1 MRELEF
7 LPDWYHRARRSKRIV
22 VLEVWV
28 LLIVAVG
35 LGTWTFLARGNLRAK
50 ETMVT
55 LRQGQLDQTHSEEK
69 MLTEQLSLREELRD
83 REQII
88 ASLGFPVD
96 MTRLLQTLD
105 SVMPKEMSMTDFDC
119 NIEETQKQQT
129 TAIAAAPSQQPPT
142 PQYDRRLKVKLVAV
156 APSDVDLANFLA
168 GLTDVPFFDQVG
180 VTYSHYKSDQ
190 GHVFREFEVTFS
202 MDLNQSAEN

>member
-7 LPDWYHRARRSKRIV
+7 LPGWYHRARRSKRIV
-22 VLEVWV
+22 VMEVW
-28 LLIVAVG
+28 LLIILTAG
-35 LGTWTFLARGNLRAK
+35 LGGWTFLARNNLKTK
-50 ETMVT
+50 EAMVAV
-55 LRQGQLDQTHSEEK
+55 RQGELDQTHSEER
-69 MLTEQLSLREELRD
+69 MLSEQLRLREELRD
-83 REQII
+83 RESII

-119 NIEETQKQQT
+119 NIEETPRVMPT
-129 TAIAAAPSQQPPT
+129 NVGAGPQPP
-142 PQYDRRLKVKLVAV
+142 PEFDRRLKVKLVAV

-180 VTYSHYKSDQ
+180 VTYSHYKSDN
-190 GHVFREFEVTFS
+190 GHMFREFEVTFS
-202 MDLNQSAEN
+202 MDLNQTTGS

>member
-7 LPDWYHRARRSKRIV
+7 LPDWYHRARRCKRIV
-22 VLEVWV
+22 VLEVWI
-28 LLIVAVG
+28 LLIVATG
-35 LGTWTFLARGNLRAK
+35 LGMWTFLARGNLRTK
-50 ETMVT
+50 ETMVA

-69 MLTEQLSLREELRD
+69 MLSVQLGLREELRD

-119 NIEETQKQQT
+119 SIEETQKPVT
-129 TAIAAAPSQQPPT
+129 TAIAAAPSQTPPT
-142 PQYDRRLKVKLVAV
+142 PEFDRRLKVKLVAV

-180 VTYSHYKSDQ
+180 VTYSHYKSDK

-202 MDLNQSAEN
+202 MDLNQSAAN